1 MDDHLN
7 VPTNLLTPHKG
18 FRNSLKSVFR
28 KLSITSR
35 ESVVRPTNANVR
47 QQADTFS
54 IFGDPEAPFDFKVP
68 NVIIND
74 GLGFVPTSPRPS
86 SRFTIGSPE
95 PQNLS
100 KHSSRQ
106 SSIVSFIPFN
116 VPEIQIDEGL
126 ASSTKLSIMGN
137 SETKDGNSMVNLD
150 DDKSQLRVKS
160 SCGLSWI
167 VHMIC
172 LGKKL

>member
-1 MDDHLN
+1 MDKDNHLN
-7 VPTNLLTPHKG
+7 IPTNLLTPEKG
-18 FRNSLKSVFR
+18 FRNSLKSAFR
-28 KLSITSR
+28 RLSITSR
-35 ESVVRPTNANVR
+35 ESVVRPYVP

-54 IFGDPEAPFDFKVP
+54 IFGDPEAPFNFKVP

-74 GLGFVPTSPRPS
+74 GLGFAPTRPS

-95 PQNLS
+95 PHIFS

-116 VPEIQIDEGL
+116 VPEIHIDEGL
-126 ASSTKLSIMGN
+126 GSSTKLSIMGN

-150 DDKSQLRVKS
+150 DDKNQLRVKS